1 MSPLLKDWPVIDG
14 VIIFKDGLGVIAAH
28 PFNLF
33 ALRQGNLCAKEGIDI
48 QVSEITRI

>member
-1 MSPLLKDWPVIDG
+1 MSPFLKDWPVIDG

-33 ALRQGNLCAKEGIDI
+33 AFRQGNLCAKEGIEMEPF
-48 QVSEITRI
+48 EIIRI